1 VFCTGFCPSVLEPAA
16 LTKFPASKD
25 LEIYI
30 QPGSGHG
37 INFSV
42 GLISPSPE
50 YGRDSQSEANEILQ
64 PNATGAFEVIPGS
77 WLRMVSE
84 ELLHRSQA

>member
-1 VFCTGFCPSVLEPAA
+1 MFCTGFCPGVLEPAA

-42 GLISPSPE
+42 SLVSPSSE
-50 YGRDSQSEANEILQ
+50 YRRDSQSEADEILQ
-64 PNATGAFEVIPGS
+64 LNATGAFEVITGF
-77 WLRMVSE
+77 L
-84 ELLHRSQA
+84 AKNGF

>member
-1 VFCTGFCPSVLEPAA
+1 MYIIDGEYDFVFCTGFCPGVLEPAA

-42 GLISPSPE
+42 SLVSPSLE
-50 YGRDSQSEANEILQ
+50 YRKDSQSEILQ
-64 PNATGAFEVIPGS
+64 LNATGAFEVITGF
-77 WLRMVSE
+77 L
-84 ELLHRSQA
+84 AKNGF